1 MPRKLCVGSSTLKDD
16 LYSHG
21 MPSTTGVDVCLNSSE
36 VQLSLLNLKK
46 AVMLVHKH
54 YNPINW
60 LISFPHQRKHRVVVD
75 GYRTKYVSI
84 NRGVPQGT
92 VLALTLITELLK
104 VQCMFVTYRL
114 EVQ

>member
-1 MPRKLCVGSSTLKDD
+1 MPRKLGVGSSSLKDD
-16 LYSHG
+16 LNSHG
-21 MPSTTGVDVCLNSSE
+21 MPSTTGVDVCVNISE
-36 VQLSLLNLKK
+36 VQFSLLNLKK
-46 AVMLVHKH
+46 AVMFVHKH
-54 YNPINW
+54 YNPSNW
-60 LISFPHQRKHRVVVD
+60 LISFQHQRKHRVVAD

-92 VLALTLITELLK
+92 VLALTLMTELLK

>member
-1 MPRKLCVGSSTLKDD
+1 
-16 LYSHG
+16 
-21 MPSTTGVDVCLNSSE
+21 
-36 VQLSLLNLKK
+36 
-46 AVMLVHKH
+46 MLVHKH
-54 YNPINW
+54 YNPIDW
-60 LISFPHQRKHRVVVD
+60 LISFLHQRKHRVVVD